1 MRAAW
6 YDRTGAA
13 ADVLVT
19 GELPDPHPG
28 PGEVRVRV
36 HRAGLNPRDVKRRA
50 GLGDRVMTDPRVI
63 PGDDGAG
70 VVDEVG
76 RDVDRARLGERVW
89 VYFANYQRPFG
100 TMADYVV
107 VPADQAVPL
116 PAEVSFEEGACLGIP
131 ALTAHRCV
139 HADGPVAG
147 TSVLVTGGAGA
158 VGHYAIELAKEAGA
172 HVIATASAPAKL
184 SSARAARA
192 DAVLDRRAP
201 ALAEAIVRA
210 NGGRRLDR
218 VIDVAF
224 GANLPVSVEVLAAN
238 GTVITYASQ
247 ADPVPGLPFYP
258 LMRLGAVIR
267 LVSVFSMPRPALS
280 QAVSDLNELT
290 RRGALSHPVA
300 ARFPLDASVQA
311 HQFLEE
317 GTAPGKVLVSLC

>member
-1 MRAAW
+1 MRAVW

-13 ADVLVT
+13 AEVLVV
-19 GELPDPHPG
+19 GQLPDPHPG

-50 GLGDRVMTDPRVI
+50 GLGDRVMTEPRVI

-76 RDVDRARLGERVW
+76 RGVDRARLGERVW

-107 VPADQAVPL
+107 VPGPQAVPL
-116 PAEVSFEEGACLGIP
+116 PPDVPFEHGACLGIP

-147 TSVLVTGGAGA
+147 MSILVTGGAGA

-172 HVIATASAPAKL
+172 HVIATASGPAGL
-184 SSARAARA
+184 GSARAAGA
-192 DAVLDRRAP
+192 DAVIDRRAP
-201 ALAEAIVRA
+201 ALAEAILRA
-210 NGGRRLDR
+210 NGGRKVDR
-218 VIDVAF
+218 VVDVAF
-224 GANLPVSVEVLAAN
+224 GANLPVSTEVLAAN
-238 GTVITYASQ
+238 GIIATYSSQ
-247 ADPVPGLPFYP
+247 AEPVPGVPFYP

-267 LVSVFSMPRPALS
+267 LVSVFTMPRPALR
-280 QAVSDLNELT
+280 QAVGDLTALT
-290 RRGALSHPVA
+290 GHGALSHPVA
-300 ARFPLDASVQA
+300 ARFPLEASVQA

-317 GTAPGKVLVSLC
+317 GAVPGKVLVTLC

>member
-1 MRAAW
+1 MRAVW

-50 GLGDRVMTDPRVI
+50 GLGDRVMTNPRVI

-70 VVDEVG
+70 IVDEVG
-76 RDVDRARLGERVW
+76 REVDPARLGERVW

-107 VPADQAVPL
+107 VPGRQAVPL
-116 PAEVSFEEGACLGIP
+116 PQDVSFDEGACLGIP

-139 HADGPVAG
+139 HVDGPVAG
-147 TSVLVTGGAGA
+147 QSILVTGGAGA

-172 HVIATASAPAKL
+172 FVVATASTPDKL
-184 SSARAARA
+184 DGARAAGA
-192 DAVLDRRAP
+192 DAVVDRYAPDPAQAILRA
-201 ALAEAIVRA
+201 A
-210 NGGRRLDR
+210 GGRRIDK

-224 GANLPVSVEVLAAN
+224 GVNLPVSAEVLAPN
-238 GTVITYASQ
+238 GVIVTYASQ
-247 ADPVPGLPFYP
+247 ADPTPAVPFYP
-258 LMRLGAVIR
+258 LMRMGAAIR
-267 LVSVFSMPRPALS
+267 MVSVFVMPQPALR
-280 QAVSDLNELT
+280 QAVDDLVTLT
-290 RRGALSHPVA
+290 GRGTLSHPVA
-300 ARFPLDASVQA
+300 ARFPLEASVQA
-311 HQFLEE
+311 HQLLEA
-317 GTAPGKVLVSLC
+317 GNVPGKVLVTLR